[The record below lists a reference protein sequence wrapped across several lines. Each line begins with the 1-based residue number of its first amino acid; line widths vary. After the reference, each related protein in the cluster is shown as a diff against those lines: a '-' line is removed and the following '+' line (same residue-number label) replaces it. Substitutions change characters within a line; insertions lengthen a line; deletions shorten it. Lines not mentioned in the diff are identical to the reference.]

1 MNIDD
6 LREAQ
11 ARFENQK
18 NQILKD
24 RKELYKLRSSFVK
37 YFDRKRIR
45 AMKIDD
51 YVIGFGKPAKG
62 FNFCYALERQLDGL
76 GRILGS
82 TAFKFGIYYG
92 RTKSIK
98 KDEYRFLKKFGNTHQ
113 IAFERVKEAILELL
127 DAGEREDVDAIAS
140 NILSS
145 MFKGKILYTYF
156 PEKYLNIFSGD
167 HLNYFLKQLDLENR
181 TLTSSNRSV
190 YRREALIN
198 FKNQDLVMKKW
209 TVDIFS
215 TFLYREYPGR
225 PPRNGKRGRN
235 SDPLS
240 DYRII
245 NFPANPSPLFINL
258 DIIPAKLG
266 NTTRGRNNIENGKP
280 DYEKESRKLR
290 RLGDRGEKIVMDL
303 ERKRLKDAGKKDL
316 AKKIDRVSLKSDS
329 LGYDILSFEENETKR
344 FIEVKATRSKVGIAN
359 FFYTANELRTALE

>member
-167 HLNYFLKQLDLENR
+167 HLNYFLKQLDLDNR

-198 FKNQDLVMKKW
+198 FK
-209 TVDIFS
+209 
-215 TFLYREYPGR
+215 
-225 PPRNGKRGRN
+225 N

-316 AKKIDRVSLKSDS
+316 AKK
-329 LGYDILSFEENETKR
+329 
-344 FIEVKATRSKVGIAN
+344 
-359 FFYTANELRTALE
+359 